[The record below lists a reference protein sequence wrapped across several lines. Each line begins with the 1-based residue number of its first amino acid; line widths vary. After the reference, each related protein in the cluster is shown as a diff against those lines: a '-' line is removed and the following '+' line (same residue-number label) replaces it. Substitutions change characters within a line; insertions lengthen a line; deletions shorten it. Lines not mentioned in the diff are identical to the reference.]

1 MDQLRHGRLNRAFEV
16 VGITYLPQ
24 LEPVARESK
33 KRRVATASEAE
44 VIPSKVK
51 VAYRGG
57 K

>member
-51 VAYRGG
+51 VA
-57 K
+57 